1 MGERTSLNEVFIIA
15 NTREDEDTCLK
26 KDDDQVYESKV
37 LLNGSGHLLQDVRQ
51 FEHEEHKSHCL
62 ASPPK
67 QWYYVERP
75 PSLLH
80 NTHEWNLSGEFEVPR
95 FKVSQLEETLVSQM

>member
-1 MGERTSLNEVFIIA
+1 MPRFKVMGILSLNTKHMGERTSLNEVFIIA

-80 NTHEWNLSGEFEVPR
+80 NTHE
-95 FKVSQLEETLVSQM
+95 